1 VASRVADL
9 PTVVQR
15 ANDYRTITGLGLAFL
30 SIPRTYY
37 GLLDASLLEEC
48 LNEAYAQDAVADEAS
63 SSSAPPT
70 VENDLSKS
78 LLAALRA
85 SGAVDSSG
93 AADLAL
99 VAALIAAEEPET
111 DDEKAV
117 REAKEAA
124 AAAEK
129 EAAVAAAADG
139 LKEDDPM
146 AHSLA
151 EWAGQTPPGGKE
163 VADAKK
169 ARVGCEALD
178 LALDSLA
185 APGRSVPEAVRNHED
200 AKKIK
205 GYASPLSVWCHRIC
219 SLILTYPDW
228 EREFCFTRVTCPNP
242 FQVRRGASTALRF
255 SAYRNL
261 HALLEDKIDE
271 AKYLRS

>member
-1 VASRVADL
+1 MASRVADL

-15 ANDYRTITGLGLAFL
+15 ANDYRAITGLGLAFL

-48 LNEAYAQDAVADEAS
+48 LNEAYAQDAVADGAS

-70 VENDLSKS
+70 VDNDLCKS
-78 LLAALRA
+78 LLAALQA

-99 VAALIAAEEPET
+99 VAALVTAEEPET

-124 AAAEK
+124 AAAEL
-129 EAAVAAAADG
+129 EVAVATASDG
-139 LKEDDPM
+139 MKEDDPM
-146 AHSLA
+146 ALSLA
-151 EWAGQTPPGGKE
+151 EWAGQTPPGGKQST
-163 VADAKK
+163 DAKK

-185 APGRSVPEAVRNHED
+185 APGRSVPEAVSNRED
-200 AKKIK
+200 
-205 GYASPLSVWCHRIC
+205 V
-219 SLILTYPDW
+219 
-228 EREFCFTRVTCPNP
+228 
-242 FQVRRGASTALRF
+242 
-255 SAYRNL
+255 
-261 HALLEDKIDE
+261 
-271 AKYLRS
+271 